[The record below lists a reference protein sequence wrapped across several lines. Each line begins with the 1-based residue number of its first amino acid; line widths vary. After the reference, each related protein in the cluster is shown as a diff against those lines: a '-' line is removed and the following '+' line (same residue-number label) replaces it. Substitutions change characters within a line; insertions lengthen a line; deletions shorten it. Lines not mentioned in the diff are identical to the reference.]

1 MQTEMSSPAQQD
13 EVPAGYMKNAL
24 GHLVPTE
31 LVRESDLLRDELAR
45 DLAAEAMEL
54 SEKLQAFKRKAL
66 GDIEALIAL
75 SAEKYGI
82 KIGGKGGNAQ
92 LYSYDGKYR
101 IERVN
106 AKVIVFTEE
115 LEAAKA
121 LVEKCIIKWSDGARS
136 ELKAI
141 VMQAFKPNTKGELR
155 TSAVIELLRLEIDDE
170 DWKQAMQALK
180 DCLQANGT
188 TTYVRVYKRIGTSE
202 KYQLISLDLAG
213 VAA

>member
-1 MQTEMSSPAQQD
+1 MQTEMNNPTQQD

-31 LVRESDLLRDELAR
+31 LVRESDLLRDELVR
-45 DLAAEAMEL
+45 DLAVEAMEL

-106 AKVIVFTEE
+106 AKVITFGEE
-115 LEAAKA
+115 IHAAKA
-121 LVEKCIIKWSDGARS
+121 LVDKCLGKWGEGARN
-136 ELKAI
+136 EYKA
-141 VMQAFKPNTKGELR
+141 VAMRAFRPNADGDLR
-155 TSAVIELLRLEIDDE
+155 TSAVLDLLRLEFDDE
-170 DWKQAMQALK
+170 DWNNAMCAVKDAL
-180 DCLQANGT
+180 QVSGT
-188 TTYVRVYKRIGTSE
+188 TTYVRVYVRVGLSE
-202 KYQLISLDLAG
+202 TYRLVNLSIAG

>member
-45 DLAAEAMEL
+45 DLAVEAMEL

>member
-1 MQTEMSSPAQQD
+1 MQTEMNNPAQQD
-13 EVPAGYMKNAL
+13 EVPAGYMKNGL

-31 LVRESDLLRDELAR
+31 LVRESDLMRDELVR
-45 DLAAEAMEL
+45 DLAVEAMDL
-54 SEKLQAFKRKAL
+54 SKKLQAFKRKAL

-82 KIGGKGGNAQ
+82 KIGGKGGNVQ

-170 DWKQAMQALK
+170 DWKLGMQALK
-180 DCLQANGT
+180 DCLQSNGT

-213 VAA
+213 VAV

>member
-1 MQTEMSSPAQQD
+1 MQTEMSNPTQQD

-31 LVRESDLLRDELAR
+31 LVRESDLLRDELVR
-45 DLAAEAMEL
+45 DLAVEAMEL

-82 KIGGKGGNAQ
+82 KIGGKGGNVQ

-141 VMQAFKPNTKGELR
+141 VMQAFKPNTNGELR

-170 DWKQAMQALK
+170 GWKQAMQALK

-188 TTYVRVYKRIGTSE
+188 TTYVRVYKRIGMSE

>member
-1 MQTEMSSPAQQD
+1 MQTEMNQN

-45 DLAAEAMEL
+45 DLAVEAMEL